1 MARALYN
8 GRPVLIGDEPVS
20 ALDRV
25 QSAAILG
32 RILAR
37 HETMIVALHDIALAL
52 SHADRII
59 VLEAGR
65 IVLDAPARELSAV
78 DLIPYYA
85 G

>member
-1 MARALYN
+1 M
-8 GRPVLIGDEPVS
+8 S

-25 QSAAILG
+25 QSAEVLA

-52 SHADRII
+52 DHTDRII

-65 IVLDAPARELSAV
+65 IVLDAPARELSAA
-78 DLIPYYA
+78 DLVPYYA